1 MMNEIDMIQTEIGQ
15 RVTEAQTIADEAQA
29 QAQAEAEAAH
39 VQLIRELENLE
50 LDAVNDQELADSMAA
65 LSLADDT
72 SYLTTDELNKANAS
86 RDFVLDAMANADSD
100 LLLARAKQALLS
112 EDKSLIFLYRR
123 YLPAQWEKDNSRGLG
138 VGQEY
143 VRVMRQ
149 LEASIVRAVTPASVA
164 ASPLLWPSKMAS
176 NAVCWFVFRFTLL
189 DIFRLPY
196 AL

>member
-149 LEASIVRAVTPASVA
+149 LEASIVPESVRQAEINSRELKLDAERRRVA
-164 ASPLLWPSKMAS
+164 AKQALWIANGQQGQFNPFS
-176 NAVCWFVFRFTLL
+176 
-189 DIFRLPY
+189 
-196 AL
+196 